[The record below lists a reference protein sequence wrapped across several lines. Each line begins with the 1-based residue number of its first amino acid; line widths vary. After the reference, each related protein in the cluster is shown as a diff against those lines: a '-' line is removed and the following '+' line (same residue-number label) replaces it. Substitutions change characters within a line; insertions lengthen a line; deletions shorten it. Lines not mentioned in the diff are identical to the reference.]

1 MQLKDFTPR
10 LYQETILNT
19 CVNKNTLVVLP
30 TGMGKTAIA
39 LMLASYKLS
48 QFPDSKILILSPT
61 RPLIAQH
68 LKTFQKHMDFP
79 LEKLTLFT
87 GKVPSE
93 KRKELWQNSQIIFS
107 TPQCIEN
114 DIEEN
119 RINLNNVSLVV
130 FDESHRAV
138 KEYSYVK
145 VAQKYLEQSSTPKI
159 LALTASPGS
168 TKEKIDEICKTLS
181 IDAVEIRTEQDP
193 DVLPYVQEKNIS
205 WINVE
210 LPEEFKKIHSLIKSF
225 YLEKLKSLKKLG
237 FSKPI
242 KFVTKKDLLGIQ
254 ADLRRRIFAKDKSAF
269 HFISLVAQLIKIEYL
284 LELIETQTI
293 PSIKK
298 YIEKLKIDTSK
309 AAKQIILNKEIIEAT
324 NLINNL
330 NEKNINHPKIDRIKE
345 IISEEI
351 KNNPIA
357 RIIIFANYRD
367 VVDEILN
374 LLKQIPNA
382 KPTKLVGQK
391 LGLTQKEQIKTIR
404 LFEEGL
410 YNILICT
417 SIGEEGIDIKG
428 GAELAIFFDS
438 TASEIRRI
446 QRGGRI
452 ARLKS
457 GKIIFLITKGT
468 RDEAFYWASLN
479 REKKMKSVLYKMQEK
494 QAKL

>member
-1 MQLKDFTPR
+1 MQLKEFTPR
-10 LYQETILNT
+10 LYQETIFDT
-19 CVNKNTLVVLP
+19 CINKNTLVVLP
-30 TGMGKTAIA
+30 TGTGKTAIA
-39 LMLASYKLS
+39 LMLASHRLT
-48 QFPDSKILILSPT
+48 QFPESKILILSPT

-68 LKTFQKHMDFP
+68 LKTFQKHLDFP
-79 LEKLTLFT
+79 LEKLVLFT
-87 GKVPSE
+87 GKVAPE

-107 TPQCIEN
+107 TPQTVEN
-114 DIEEN
+114 DIKEN
-119 RINLNNVSLVV
+119 SYNLNNVSLIV

-181 IDAVEIRTEQDP
+181 IDAVEIRTEQSP
-193 DVLPYVQEKNIS
+193 DMIFYIQEKNIS
-205 WINVE
+205 WINLE
-210 LPEEFKKIHSLIKSF
+210 LPDKFKEIHSLIKSF
-225 YLEKLKSLKKLG
+225 YLEKLKSLKKMG

-242 KFVTKKDLLGIQ
+242 KFITKTDLLKIQ
-254 ADLRRRIFAKDKSAF
+254 MDLRKRIFAKDKSAF
-269 HFISLVAQLIKIEYL
+269 HFISLVAQLIKIEYA
-284 LELIETQTI
+284 LELLETQTI
-293 PSIKK
+293 PSVSK
-298 YIEKLKIDTSK
+298 YLEKLKIDPSK
-309 AAKQIILNKEIIEAT
+309 AAKNIILNKNIIEAT
-324 NLINNL
+324 NLINDL
-330 NEKNINHPKIDRIKE
+330 SKNSINHPKIEKIKE
-345 IISEEI
+345 IVSEEL
-351 KNNPIA
+351 KNNPSS

-374 LLKQIPNA
+374 TIKQIPNA

-391 LGLTQKEQIKTIR
+391 LGLTQKEQIKTIK
-404 LFEEGL
+404 LFEEGI
-410 YNILICT
+410 YNILIST

-479 REKKMKSVLYKMQEK
+479 REKKMKSMLYKMQEN
-494 QAKL
+494 QSKL